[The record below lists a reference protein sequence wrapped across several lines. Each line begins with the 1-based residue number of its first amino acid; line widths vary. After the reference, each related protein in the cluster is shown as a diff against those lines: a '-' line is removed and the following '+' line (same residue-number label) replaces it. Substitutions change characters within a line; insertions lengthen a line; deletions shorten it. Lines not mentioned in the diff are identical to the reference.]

1 MYALKLRQPPQ
12 QHLAAS
18 PAVLAEVLDER
29 VNLAVWQRELRS
41 QVSAFAQQLLLA
53 EPQLA
58 LAFTC
63 EADGEGLLTPLGDA
77 IPGAQLPGY
86 AEFCADLDWLMNAFV
101 CLLGAQRI
109 GMRLRSLA
117 SPMCPRWH
125 VDHVPLRLIST
136 YSGPASQ
143 WLLEGAM
150 DRRQLGS
157 AAHEPQ
163 DPSAAQNLQAG
174 WVALAKGEKWQGN
187 EGAGLIHRSPAV
199 PDGARRL
206 LLTMDWLA

>member
-1 MYALKLRQPPQ
+1 MYALKLRPPPQ

-18 PAVLAEVLDER
+18 PAVLADVLDDS
-29 VNLAVWQRELRS
+29 VNLAVWQRELS
-41 QVSAFAQQLLLA
+41 PKVSAFAQQLLLA

-157 AAHEPQ
+157 ATHEPQ
-163 DPSAAQNLQAG
+163 DPSAAQQLQAG
-174 WVALAKGEKWQGN
+174 WVALAKGKNGKATKALGLSIARPPYPMAH
-187 EGAGLIHRSPAV
+187 GACC
-199 PDGARRL
+199 
-206 LLTMDWLA
+206 

>member
-1 MYALKLRQPPQ
+1 MYALKLRQPPAQ
-12 QHLAAS
+12 RFAATPAGLAD
-18 PAVLAEVLDER
+18 VLEDS
-29 VNLAVWQRELRS
+29 VNLAVWQRELSPALRT
-41 QVSAFAQQLLLA
+41 FAQQLLIA

-63 EADGEGLLTPLGDA
+63 EADGEGLLVPLGKA

-101 CLLGAQRI
+101 CLLGARRV
-109 GMRLRSLA
+109 GVRLRSLA
-117 SPMCPRWH
+117 NPMCPRWH

-150 DRRQLGS
+150 DCCQLG
-157 AAHEPQ
+157 ATAHQ
-163 DPSAAQNLQAG
+163 PSDDQAQALQAG
-174 WVALAKGEKWQGN
+174 WVALAKGEKWLGN

-199 PDGARRL
+199 PKGQSRL